1 MHRLIELQIDID
13 DLEIMVVLI
22 DMYIDRSIYIDVEA
36 ARSIRTMI
44 NQEIPYQYSGQI
56 DC

>member
-1 MHRLIELQIDID
+1 MHRLIDLQIDID
-13 DLEIMVVLI
+13 DLEIILVSI
-22 DMYIDRSIYIDVEA
+22 DMYIDRSICIDVEA

-44 NQEIPYQYSGQI
+44 DQEISYQYSGQI